1 VECTCGLYIC
11 CILVVHTCCTHLL
24 VLPWFLPWLL
34 CCCCCCC
41 CWLFVGHKC
50 VCCLLTL
57 FCEFTAHR
65 DLTFKKFFYLA
76 NPTREYGDGKKVFS
90 HALGT
95 NASGQTIE
103 LCFAQYWS
111 SLGDSSVAIEVQF
124 RTGVFPS
131 NSHPTLVAGEGFT
144 KIDVR
149 NPTNGSTVLIKPTGK
164 LTKWTRVLMPT
175 SFKVTPPN
183 VQSRVRQWWRTGWTM
198 AKQYLKPY
206 LKPYLKQAGAMLGQ
220 HTI

>member
-1 VECTCGLYIC
+1 M
-11 CILVVHTCCTHLL
+11 
-24 VLPWFLPWLL
+24 
-34 CCCCCCC
+34 
-41 CWLFVGHKC
+41 
-50 VCCLLTL
+50 CCLLTL

-183 VQSRVRQWWRTGWTM
+183 VQSRVRQWWRNGGGKGGQM

-206 LKPYLKQAGAMLGQ
+206 LKHVLEAVLGQCWGNAGATYNLIDL
-220 HTI
+220 HLYHSSLPPSPPPSLPPSPSLFLSFS

>member
-1 VECTCGLYIC
+1 M
-11 CILVVHTCCTHLL
+11 
-24 VLPWFLPWLL
+24 
-34 CCCCCCC
+34 
-41 CWLFVGHKC
+41 
-50 VCCLLTL
+50 CCLLTL

-183 VQSRVRQWWRTGWTM
+183 VQSRVRQWWRKGWTM

-206 LKPYLKQAGAMLGQ
+206 LKQCWGNAGATYNLIDL
-220 HTI
+220 HLYHSSLPPSPPPSLPPSPSLSLSFS

>member
-1 VECTCGLYIC
+1 
-11 CILVVHTCCTHLL
+11 
-24 VLPWFLPWLL
+24 
-34 CCCCCCC
+34 
-41 CWLFVGHKC
+41 
-50 VCCLLTL
+50 VCCRSHL

-90 HALGT
+90 HAMGT

-183 VQSRVRQWWRTGWTM
+183 VQSRVRQWWRKGWPM
-198 AKQYLKPY
+198 AKQYLKLY
-206 LKPYLKQAGAMLGQ
+206 WKQCWSNIHSNRSTPVPLFKLFLSSSLPLFLSPSLS
-220 HTI
+220 